1 MSTFRTPV
9 GPQPSSVYWRR
20 RLVVGLA
27 LLAIIVI
34 ILLIIFQPK
43 GGPAPTPK
51 ATQSASSSTPGPNAT
66 DAPANGQQACAPGV
80 VDVIAATNQTSYAA
94 GEIPQLS
101 LTLTNKGAAAC
112 TFNAGTSQQEF
123 LITSGAETYWNSKD
137 CQTTPSDTPVVLQP
151 NKPTSAPAIPWD
163 RTRSDPSTCA
173 GERDAAPAGGA
184 SYHLNIN
191 VGALKSNDV
200 QFALN

>member
-9 GPQPSSVYWRR
+9 GPQASSVYWRR

-27 LLAIIVI
+27 LVAIIVI

-43 GGPAPTPK
+43 GAPVPTPK
-51 ATQSASSSTPGPNAT
+51 GTQTTSPTSPGPNST
-66 DAPANGQQACAPGV
+66 DSAANGQQACSPGV
-80 VDVIAATNQTSYAA
+80 VDVIAATDQASYAA

-137 CQTTPSDTPVVLQP
+137 CQTEPSDTPVVLQS

-163 RTRSDPSTCA
+163 RTRSDPATCA

-191 VGALKSNDV
+191 VGDQKSNDV
-200 QFALN
+200 QFSLD